1 MPRSAEDI
9 AALYRQRLERL
20 GPDFARMSDV
30 QEAYNNDIVLP
41 LPELSRHE
49 QAAVANLTQQG
60 LDAFGRRISS
70 VLPTINYPPVRGGKE
85 PEERAAKRR
94 QINYGWWEYSRIK
107 KVNARRARWLLA
119 YAAAPVIV
127 RPDPELQCARWD
139 PHNPMDVFPSRVHL
153 DCYTPHD
160 VIVRHKRNYSW
171 LAANYPEAL
180 IAVHKDPNAAK
191 QDAVFEVLEYIDAEE
206 VVFVLCGHE
215 YKDSYS
221 NFEHGAQA
229 MDMTRL
235 PNRAGICWAVIP
247 TRVSLDRPTGHFDS
261 ILGMYKTEAALMAL
275 EIIATRKAIYPTP
288 WLVNPNNGAQPHI
301 IQTPDP
307 QTGEPGVITNGT
319 LIWQQIDPTFKG
331 AQIRQDLQLAQRQ
344 TAGLPPELG
353 GVSQENVRTGRRG
366 SQIMG
371 AAMDFT
377 LAEAQDA
384 FAEALHDEN
393 IRAIAVDKGYF
404 DTKKEFYVSTKGAR
418 GLVTYKPS
426 EVFETDQ
433 HIVEYPITG
442 GDAADHVIN
451 GGQRI
456 AQGSLSKRSFMELD
470 PYVSDVDEEEQR
482 IRFEGVEQGFFVA
495 LQTETSELGGP
506 WQTPDLARLAKKMFS
521 EGLVWYEAVSE
532 LQAEKQE
539 EQAQGAPA
547 GSPETMPGLAMPGQ
561 GAEIPSVPE
570 TGPSMGNMTSLLS
583 QLGVTDQAMRMR

>member
-1 MPRSAEDI
+1 VRSAEDI
-9 AALYRQRLERL
+9 FALYRQRLERL
-20 GPDFARMSDV
+20 GPDFARMRDV
-30 QEAYNNDIVLP
+30 QETYNNDVVLP
-41 LPELSRHE
+41 LPELSRNE

-60 LDAFGRRISS
+60 LDAFARRVSS
-70 VLPTINYPPVRGGKE
+70 VLPTITYPPVRAGSD
-85 PEERAAKRR
+85 PERRAAKRR
-94 QINYGWWEYSRIK
+94 QINYGWWENTKIK
-107 KVNARRARWLLA
+107 KVTARRARWLLA

-127 RPDPELQCARWD
+127 RPDPVIECPRWD
-139 PHNPMDVFPSRVHL
+139 PHNPMEVFPSRVHL
-153 DCYTPHD
+153 DCFTPTD

-171 LAANYPEAL
+171 LATNYPEAL
-180 IAVHKDPNAAK
+180 MAVHKDRNADKNEAN
-191 QDAVFEVLEYIDAEE
+191 FEVLEYIDAEE
-206 VVFVLCGHE
+206 VVFVLCGHT
-215 YKDSYS
+215 YKDSEAH
-221 NFEHGAQA
+221 FEHGAEA
-229 MDMTRL
+229 MEMVRR

-247 TRVSLDRPTGHFDS
+247 SRVTLDRATGHFDS

-307 QTGEPGVITNGT
+307 QTGEPGIITNGT
-319 LIWQQIDPTFKG
+319 LIWQQIDPSFKG
-331 AQIRQDLQLAQRQ
+331 AQVRQDLQYAQRQ
-344 TAGLPPELG
+344 TAGLPTELG
-353 GVSQENVRTGRRG
+353 GMSQENVRTGRRG

-371 AAMDFT
+371 AAIDFT

-393 IRAIAVDKGYF
+393 IRAIAIDKAYF
-404 DTKKEFYVSTKGAR
+404 DTSKQFYVSTKGAK
-418 GLVTYKPS
+418 GLVSYKPS

-470 PYVSDVDEEEQR
+470 PYVTDVDEEEQR
-482 IRFEGVEQGFFVA
+482 IRFEGMEQGFYVA
-495 LQTETSELGGP
+495 LQTETSQLDGP
-506 WQTPDLARLAKKMFS
+506 WQTPDLARLAEKMFAK
-521 EGLVWYEAVSE
+521 GLKWYEAVSE
-532 LQAEKQE
+532 LQKEKQE
-539 EQAQGAPA
+539 EQAEGAVP

-561 GAEIPSVPE
+561 GAEIPAVGE
-570 TGPSMGNMTSLLS
+570 TGPSMGNMASLLS